1 MPYAFRL
8 FGRSPIFT
16 VVAILTLALGTGAN
30 SAIFTL
36 VDAVVLLPI
45 PEAEQVV
52 VVWEE
57 GSAVGFPKNTPAPE
71 SVVGRAVEQEFFG
84 VFGVRSAYGRVFTAK
99 EDSEREALVVLS

>member
-16 VVAILTLALGTGAN
+16 VVAILTLVLGTGAN

-45 PEAEQVV
+45 PKAEQVV
-52 VVWEE
+52 VVWED
-57 GSAVGFPKNTPAPE
+57 GSAVGFPKNTPVPGN
-71 SVVGRAVEQEFFG
+71 VWDWRAEDAVFSKLG
-84 VFGVRSAYGRVFTAK
+84 VAMGAGATIPA
-99 EDSEREALVVLS
+99 E